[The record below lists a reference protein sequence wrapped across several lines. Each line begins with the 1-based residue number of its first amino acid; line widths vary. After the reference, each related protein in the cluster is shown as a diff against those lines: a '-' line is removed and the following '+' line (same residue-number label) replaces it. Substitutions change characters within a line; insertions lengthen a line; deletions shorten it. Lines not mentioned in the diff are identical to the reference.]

1 MREYV
6 LTLLVAAAVTYVLTP
21 LVRRFAVAVGALHAA
36 RDRDVHVVP
45 TPLLG
50 GFAMY
55 AGLAAGLLV
64 ASRIPGLT
72 PAFAQ
77 PNMARGLLLAG
88 GLVVLLGFGDH

>member
-21 LVRRFAVAVGALHAA
+21 LVRRFAIAVGAMHAA

-50 GFAMY
+50 VSPCTQGWPP
-55 AGLAAGLLV
+55 GWWWR
-64 ASRIPGLT
+64 ASCP
-72 PAFAQ
+72 P
-77 PNMARGLLLAG
+77 
-88 GLVVLLGFGDH
+88 

>member
-6 LTLLVAAAVTYVLTP
+6 LTLLAAAAITYLLTP
-21 LVRRFAVAVGALHAA
+21 LVRRFAIAIGAEHAA

-55 AGLAAGLLV
+55 AGLAAGLVV
-64 ASRIPGLT
+64 ASQDCP
-72 PAFAQ
+72 P
-77 PNMARGLLLAG
+77 
-88 GLVVLLGFGDH
+88 

>member
-6 LTLLVAAAVTYVLTP
+6 LTILAAAAVTYLLTP
-21 LVRRFAVAVGALHAA
+21 LVRRFAIAIGAKHAA

-55 AGLAAGLLV
+55 AGLAAGLV
-64 ASRIPGLT
+64 VPRPTWPRASCLPG
-72 PAFAQ
+72 
-77 PNMARGLLLAG
+77 GWS
-88 GLVVLLGFGDH
+88 